1 MSNNVISFEEKR
13 NEIVST
19 GEILGFIDQQIEAD
33 ANSVQPLPQSL
44 FAEINSLLLAAEQA
58 KEAAEVLE
66 G

>member
-1 MSNNVISFEEKR
+1 MSNKVVSFEGARKEAVSKEKM
-13 NEIVST
+13 
-19 GEILGFIDQQIEAD
+19 LGFIDQQIEAD

-44 FAEINSLLLAAEQA
+44 FADIDALLLAAEAA